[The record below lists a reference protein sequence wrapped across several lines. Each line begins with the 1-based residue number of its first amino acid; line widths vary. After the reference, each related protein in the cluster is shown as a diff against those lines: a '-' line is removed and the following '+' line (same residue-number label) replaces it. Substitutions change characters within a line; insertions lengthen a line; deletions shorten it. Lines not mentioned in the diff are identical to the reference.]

1 MPSGV
6 SEEVH
11 ACCTSG
17 DAEGLAELCAEWEGN
32 PVLNVP
38 DEDSWSPAVWA
49 CKKGRLECL
58 QLLIANWENE
68 FDSKSNNKTAVLK
81 YLDAA
86 MDSSGM
92 TLLMF
97 AAIADACEVIRLL
110 VFKCAKKD
118 TVNEDGFTAHL
129 WAAKCGNLR
138 ALQLLEELHCNKAAL
153 TRGGLSA
160 LECARVGSARRGTG
174 KKGKDETVAF
184 LAIRQAELDAAI
196 AQAAAMQEIVE

>member
-11 ACCTSG
+11 ACCISG
-17 DAEGLAELCAEWEGN
+17 DAEALALLCTEWEGHL
-32 PVLNVP
+32 VLNTL
-38 DEDSWSPAVWA
+38 DKDSWSPAVWA
-49 CKKGRLECL
+49 CKKGHLECL
-58 QLLIANWENE
+58 ELLIANWENE
-68 FDSKSNNKTAVLK
+68 FDSKSNNKAAVLK
-81 YLDAA
+81 FLDGA

-97 AAIADACEVIRLL
+97 AAIADACPIIRLL
-110 VFKCAKKD
+110 VAKGVKKD

-129 WAAKCGNLR
+129 WAAKCGNLL
-138 ALQLLEELHCNKAAL
+138 ALQLLEELRCNISSL

-174 KKGKDETVAF
+174 KKGKQETVAY
-184 LAIRQAELDAAI
+184 LAIRQAELDAA
-196 AQAAAMQEIVE
+196 AMQEIVE